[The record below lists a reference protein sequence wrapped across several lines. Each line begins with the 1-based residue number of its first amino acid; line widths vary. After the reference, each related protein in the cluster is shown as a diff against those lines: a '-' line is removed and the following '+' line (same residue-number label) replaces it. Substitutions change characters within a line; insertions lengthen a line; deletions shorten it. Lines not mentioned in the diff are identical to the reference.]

1 MRVRVQLR
9 TGDRVIIAGALGI
22 AAYEKFVRDDDDL
35 ISNRVACYR
44 ALKVKARDIEIPVGR
59 IITDAVLLAT
69 YLHLT
74 ESVSPEWDVYHQ
86 AMKIFRKAAEA
97 KEPS

>member
-22 AAYEKFVRDDDDL
+22 AAYEKWVRDDADL
-35 ISNRVACYR
+35 ISNRVATYR
-44 ALKVKARDIEIPVGR
+44 THPVGR
-59 IITDAVLLAT
+59 LLTDTILLAT

-86 AMKIFRKAAEA
+86 AMKIFRRATEA
-97 KEPS
+97 KE